1 MMAKIQRFGGAMFTP
16 VLFFVFSGIVIA
28 IASVVND
35 PAIVGNIAEEGT
47 FWNQSWEIIE
57 EGGWTVF
64 NNMEIL
70 FAIGLPLGLARKAN
84 ARAALESFVLYM
96 TFNTFMSKILENF
109 GSTFGVDFDQ
119 PVGEGLKMI
128 GGVKTLDTGVVG
140 SIIIAGIV
148 IYLHNRFFD
157 TQLPEY
163 LGIFQGSALIGMIGF
178 FVMFV
183 MALLFSWV
191 WPIFQQGVQSLQE
204 FMVRSGNFG
213 VFTYIF
219 LEKALLPTGLH
230 HFIYAPFQFGPAV
243 VEGGTTLYW
252 MEHLREFASSSQ
264 NLKSLFP
271 EGGFALQGLSNLFGV
286 PGIALAFY
294 ATAKKENKKKVL
306 ALIVPGV
313 ITAVLAGITE
323 PFDYTFL
330 FIAPVLFFVHAVLA
344 AILATTSYALG
355 VVGDMGGGLI
365 EIITKNWIP
374 MAANHWQTY
383 VIQVGVGLAFILVYF
398 FVFRFLILKFDFK
411 TPGRADDEVVL
422 FTKADY
428 KEKNQESG
436 HEDELY
442 HDQALGFLEA
452 FGGAENIENVN
463 NCATR
468 LRVSVKE
475 EDKVKNDDAFKAWG
489 AHGVVRNKKYF
500 QIIVGLNVPQVRE
513 SFDKLVDENKK

>member
-1 MMAKIQRFGGAMFTP
+1 MEAQCLRPFCFC
-16 VLFFVFSGIVIA
+16 FSGIVIA

-330 FIAPVLFFVHAVLA
+330 FIAPVLVFC
-344 AILATTSYALG
+344 TCS
-355 VVGDMGGGLI
+355 VGC
-365 EIITKNWIP
+365 
-374 MAANHWQTY
+374 
-383 VIQVGVGLAFILVYF
+383 YF
-398 FVFRFLILKFDFK
+398 SDDFLCFRCCWRYGWWF
-411 TPGRADDEVVL
+411 
-422 FTKADY
+422 
-428 KEKNQESG
+428 N
-436 HEDELY
+436 
-442 HDQALGFLEA
+442 
-452 FGGAENIENVN
+452 
-463 NCATR
+463 
-468 LRVSVKE
+468 
-475 EDKVKNDDAFKAWG
+475 
-489 AHGVVRNKKYF
+489 
-500 QIIVGLNVPQVRE
+500 
-513 SFDKLVDENKK
+513 